1 MKKVFSLVTI
11 VLLAVATMF
20 SINTSKAEAVEAT
33 PLYSLQILSVTS
45 DGNDFVW
52 EPITSS
58 KPNATNV
65 LKGDKL
71 HIKVRFM
78 GYTNSTAIKAK
89 DGRNLLYKGE
99 ANIYKYD
106 PILGQNKVV
115 IGWDKYIEIPMNEL
129 PSNEIQVEGLGKNMK
144 IIYSNVVKFERG

>member
-1 MKKVFSLVTI
+1 M
-11 VLLAVATMF
+11 
-20 SINTSKAEAVEAT
+20 
-33 PLYSLQILSVTS
+33 
-45 DGNDFVW
+45 
-52 EPITSS
+52 TSS

-78 GYTNSTAIKAK
+78 GYTNSTVIKAV

-115 IGWDKYIEIPMNEL
+115 IEIPMNEL

>member
-1 MKKVFSLVTI
+1 M
-11 VLLAVATMF
+11 
-20 SINTSKAEAVEAT
+20 
-33 PLYSLQILSVTS
+33 
-45 DGNDFVW
+45 
-52 EPITSS
+52 
-58 KPNATNV
+58 
-65 LKGDKL
+65 KGDKS

-78 GYTNSTAIKAK
+78 GYTNSTVIKAK

-129 PSNEIQVEGLGKNMK
+129 PSNEIQVEGLGENMK
-144 IIYSNVVKFERG
+144 IIYSNVVKFERGRMLWKVYITLTISRKIRSFSVLQFSDRRCRKSFESAMFNWFY

>member
-1 MKKVFSLVTI
+1 LKKVLSLVTI
-11 VLLAVATMF
+11 TLLAVTTMF
-20 SINTSKAEAVEAT
+20 SISTSKAKAIEAT

-52 EPITSS
+52 EPVTSS

-78 GYTNSTAIKAK
+78 GYTNSTVIKAK